1 MKHLLLTTIAAVVL
15 VGCGES
21 QQSIHNAASKRNIK
35 AVKQLLATGTDV
47 NAKDSDGYSALHI
60 TSGKGF
66 NEIAKLLIKEGAN
79 VNIKDEDAYT
89 PIHYAS
95 VNGHV
100 DIVELLLVNN
110 ANVNI
115 HPVNV
120 YTSLHGAAS
129 GGHIDVVKVLIN
141 KGSHLNSRDH
151 TGDTPLDLAIHPE
164 NANASS
170 KIVDLLRHHGG
181 KTGEELKAEGK

>member
-1 MKHLLLTTIAAVVL
+1 MKHLLLTIIAAVLL
-15 VGCGES
+15 VGCGPSVDIWE
-21 QQSIHNAASKRNIK
+21 AAKEGNIE
-35 AVKQLLATGTDV
+35 AVKQQLAAGTDV
-47 NAKDSDGYSALHI
+47 DAKDDKFGLTLLHMAAANNQ
-60 TSGKGF
+60 

-79 VNIKDEDAYT
+79 VNIKDEDAQT

-170 KIVDLLRHHGG
+170 KVADLLRKHGG
-181 KTGEELKAEGK
+181 KTSEELNAEGK

>member
-1 MKHLLLTTIAAVVL
+1 MKHIPITIAAVVL
-15 VGCGES
+15 VGCGSSVDIWEATKEGD
-21 QQSIHNAASKRNIK
+21 IEV
-35 AVKQLLATGTDV
+35 VKQHLAAGTDV
-47 NAKDSDGYSALHI
+47 DAKDDKFGLTPLRMAAANNQ
-60 TSGKGF
+60 

-115 HPVNV
+115 HPENV

-129 GGHIDVVKVLIN
+129 GGHFDVLKLIIN
-141 KGSHLNSRDH
+141 KGANLNSRDH
-151 TGDTPLDLAIHPE
+151 TGDTPLDLATHPE
-164 NANASS
+164 NRNASS
-170 KIVDLLRHHGG
+170 KTADLLHKHGG
-181 KTGEELKAEGK
+181 KTGEELKTEGK